1 MYTFL
6 WWMKISINIK
16 TKSSIHSWICKTTI
30 YGQEKRS
37 LRKILNVKSAR
48 SILLT
53 SVRVKF
59 VNNSNW
65 NLAKDWFWRQNARER
80 PWLLSQREER
90 QRGAKWRMVLFDRG
104 SLSRKLKS
112 ENDNCPLIYYLRLC
126 KQLDDKWKSQLIHQE
141 EYLMPHFSSLQSIF
155 LLGWIVRRRR
165 KTSEVLD
172 ISRPVV
178 QQLEWEKDE
187 ELSARRSHCVIGA
200 ELRDGG
206 VPSPE
211 YFSPTTTTT
220 TVTIAVESSRRAED
234 ASSNGVGVPR
244 LASSSCSSSP
254 ISPPPGRAVMQQPP
268 QVGTNTLIVRHPAL
282 IYCPVVTFIGGAA
295 NTSQRTE
302 TSLA

>member
-1 MYTFL
+1 MITQ
-6 WWMKISINIK
+6 SE
-16 TKSSIHSWICKTTI
+16 
-30 YGQEKRS
+30 GGAGEG
-37 LRKILNVKSAR
+37 RKMTNGL
-48 SILLT
+48 
-53 SVRVKF
+53 VRPRKPFPEVEVGK
-59 VNNSNW
+59 W
-65 NLAKDWFWRQNARER
+65 QLPTD
-80 PWLLSQREER
+80 LLSQALQTIGR
-90 QRGAKWRMVLFDRG
+90 WM
-104 SLSRKLKS
+104 
-112 ENDNCPLIYYLRLC
+112 DNPADTPGGILNASFFLLA
-126 KQLDDKWKSQLIHQE
+126 E
-141 EYLMPHFSSLQSIF
+141 SIF

-200 ELRDGG
+200 GLRDGG

-211 YFSPTTTTT
+211 YFSPTTTTST
-220 TVTIAVESSRRAED
+220 TMTIALESSRRVED
-234 ASSNGVGVPR
+234 ASSEGVGVPR

-254 ISPPPGRAVMQQPP
+254 ISPPLGRAVMQQPP